1 MLLQTRFA
9 LSSVESWYFEDGE
22 FNYETFFDNIVDLF
36 ETDDKDPWVVETLKW
51 WQEYVL
57 ITY

>member
-1 MLLQTRFA
+1 MLLQTCFA
-9 LSSVESWYFEDGE
+9 LSSIESWYFEDGE